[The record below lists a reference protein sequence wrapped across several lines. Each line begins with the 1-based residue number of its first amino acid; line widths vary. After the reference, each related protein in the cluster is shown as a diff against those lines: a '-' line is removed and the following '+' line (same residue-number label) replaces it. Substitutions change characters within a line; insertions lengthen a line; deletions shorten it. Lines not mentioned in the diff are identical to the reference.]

1 MRNFVWFNV
10 WFISCLNHLPAPF
23 RHQPRCKHSIKTI
36 IYSLTVEPV
45 IHYKYEMEHN
55 DILTPLVLQLLFLNN
70 CFEMWHADRWVPPP
84 PTPVPYFTQWEASL
98 NEHASKCHHCN
109 ICDIFLTKNNN
120 KGNFGILWQSSWS
133 RRYIV
138 TFWDVRKFSSYTQD
152 GERVGRI
159 TINGGE
165 RKENHN
171 KTLFFCLLPSV
182 TRVDH
187 LPPDPPQK
195 HPLMSHR
202 PSACPCSLHQLIFL
216 FSYCLAAPSSTLFIF
231 SISIT
236 LLCTCSNHLSL
247 ASSRLSANCSTWA
260 DVNVSAGH
268 TYTHYYIFV
277 LYTQI
282 KGLVCIHL
290 VWLTSPFLLSSP
302 FTVR

>member
-1 MRNFVWFNV
+1 MG
-10 WFISCLNHLPAPF
+10 
-23 RHQPRCKHSIKTI
+23 T
-36 IYSLTVEPV
+36 
-45 IHYKYEMEHN
+45 
-55 DILTPLVLQLLFLNN
+55 
-70 CFEMWHADRWVPPP
+70 PPP
-84 PTPVPYFTQWEASL
+84 SPVTYFTQWEASL

-109 ICDIFLTKNNN
+109 ITGRFRWVKCTPKGLKTAGLDIFLTKNNN
-120 KGNFGILWQSSWS
+120 KGNFVILWQSSWS

-138 TFWDVRKFSSYTQD
+138 TFRDVRKFSSYTQD

-202 PSACPCSLHQLIFL
+202 PSACPSSLHQLIFL

-247 ASSRLSANCSTWA
+247 ASSTLSANCSTWA

-277 LYTQI
+277 LHTQI
-282 KGLVCIHL
+282 KGLVGIHL

-302 FTVR
+302 FTVRSIKSFISLYKCFPKPD